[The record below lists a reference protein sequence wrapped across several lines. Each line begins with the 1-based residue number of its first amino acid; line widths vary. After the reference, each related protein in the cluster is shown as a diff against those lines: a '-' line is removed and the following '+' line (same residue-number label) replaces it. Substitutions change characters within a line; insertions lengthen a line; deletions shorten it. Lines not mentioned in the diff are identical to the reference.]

1 VKVTVSYL
9 EALGLLDL
17 LKRLAEAI
25 VAVVGPHCEVVVH
38 DFSDPEHSVVVVAGN
53 LSGRSP
59 GAPIPDLSFI
69 SNELNAETPDQ
80 LNYRIQIENRMF
92 QSSTVWVRDAQG
104 NPIGAVC
111 INMDYSALQKARE
124 LLDSVLESTLSVNDL
139 VINDTFAKNLDNLIE
154 LSARDFLRQRGLQSF
169 SALSYEEKIQL
180 IEYLEGRG
188 LFQIRGASQRVADLL
203 DVSRASV
210 YNYRA
215 NLKASKPIVENS
227 I

>member
-1 VKVTVSYL
+1 VSYL

-53 LSGRSP
+53 LSRRSP

-169 SALSYEEKIQL
+169 SALSYEAKIQL

>member
-1 VKVTVSYL
+1 MSYL